1 MILQKNYKKAS
12 PQQEKTPVFCKKSK
26 KNTKE
31 ADFSL
36 LLRQQAKKKVMITSK
51 TNPKI
56 KNLVKLQKASERR
69 KQNRILIEGQRE
81 IERAQAC
88 GFEIEQLYVCEALL
102 REPVKVKATFTETVT
117 EDVFD
122 KIAYREG
129 SDGLLAVAIPK
140 YKSLSEFQP
149 KKDALVI
156 VLETVEK
163 PGNLGAVMRTADAA
177 GVDAVI
183 VADPATD
190 LFNPNAIRASIG
202 CIFSVPVYA
211 CSTDECIKWL
221 KQNEI
226 TIYCTYLKASIDY
239 LDADFTKASALVMG
253 TEATGIS
260 DAWVDAADQ
269 NIIIPMNGIAD
280 SLNVSVT
287 TAIVTFE
294 AVRQRRKP

>member
-1 MILQKNYKKAS
+1 
-12 PQQEKTPVFCKKSK
+12 
-26 KNTKE
+26 
-31 ADFSL
+31 
-36 LLRQQAKKKVMITSK
+36 MITSK

-56 KNLVKLQKASERR
+56 KNIIKLEKASERR
-69 KQNRILIEGQRE
+69 EQNRILIEGRRE
-81 IERAQAC
+81 IERAVAC
-88 GFEIEQLYVCEALL
+88 GFEIDTLFVCPDIAHDGAGMTARSVEEVSL
-102 REPVKVKATFTETVT
+102 E
-117 EDVFD
+117 VFE

-140 YKSLSEFQP
+140 YADLQQFKP
-149 KKDALVI
+149 KKKNPLII

-177 GVDAVI
+177 GVDGVI
-183 VADPATD
+183 IADPRTD
-190 LFNPNAIRASIG
+190 LYNPNAIRASVG
-202 CIFSVPVYA
+202 CIFSVPLFA
-211 CSTDECIKWL
+211 CSSEECIKWL
-221 KQNEI
+221 KDNKI

-239 LDADFTKASALVMG
+239 LDADFKKASAIVMG

-260 DAWVDAADQ
+260 QQWVDAADQ

-294 AVRQRRKP
+294 AVRQRKV

>member
-1 MILQKNYKKAS
+1 
-12 PQQEKTPVFCKKSK
+12 
-26 KNTKE
+26 
-31 ADFSL
+31 
-36 LLRQQAKKKVMITSK
+36 MITSK

-56 KNLVKLQKASERR
+56 KNIIKLEKASERR
-69 KQNRILIEGQRE
+69 EQNRILIEGRRE
-81 IERAQAC
+81 IERAVAC
-88 GFEIEQLYVCEALL
+88 GFEIDTLFVCAEIA
-102 REPVKVKATFTETVT
+102 KGETKLPARSIEEVSL
-117 EDVFD
+117 DVFE

-140 YKSLSEFQP
+140 YADLQQFKP
-149 KKDALVI
+149 KKKNPLII

-183 VADPATD
+183 IADPRTD
-190 LFNPNAIRASIG
+190 LYNPNAIRASVG
-202 CIFSVPVYA
+202 CIFSVPLFA
-211 CSTDECIKWL
+211 CSSEECIKWL
-221 KQNEI
+221 KDNNI

-239 LDADFTKASALVMG
+239 LDADFKKASAIVMG

-260 DAWVDAADQ
+260 QQWVDAADQ

-294 AVRQRRKP
+294 AVRQRRV

>member
-1 MILQKNYKKAS
+1 
-12 PQQEKTPVFCKKSK
+12 
-26 KNTKE
+26 
-31 ADFSL
+31 
-36 LLRQQAKKKVMITSK
+36 MITSK

-56 KNLVKLQKASERR
+56 KNIIKLEKASERR
-69 KQNRILIEGQRE
+69 EQNRILIEGRRE
-81 IERAQAC
+81 IERAVAC
-88 GFEIEQLYVCEALL
+88 GFEVDTLFVCPDLAKDGAGITARSVEEVSL
-102 REPVKVKATFTETVT
+102 E
-117 EDVFD
+117 VFE

-140 YKSLSEFQP
+140 YADLQAFKP
-149 KKDALVI
+149 KKNPLII

-183 VADPATD
+183 IADPRTD
-190 LFNPNAIRASIG
+190 LYNPNAIRASVG
-202 CIFSVPVYA
+202 CIFSVPLFA
-211 CSTDECIKWL
+211 CSSEDCIKWL
-221 KQNEI
+221 KDNNI

-239 LDADFTKASALVMG
+239 LDADFKKASAIVMG

-260 DAWVDAADQ
+260 QQWVDAADQ

-294 AVRQRRKP
+294 AIRQRRKNLTQIPQI

>member
-1 MILQKNYKKAS
+1 
-12 PQQEKTPVFCKKSK
+12 
-26 KNTKE
+26 
-31 ADFSL
+31 
-36 LLRQQAKKKVMITSK
+36 MITSK

-56 KNLVKLQKASERR
+56 KNIIKLQKASERR
-69 KQNRILIEGQRE
+69 EQNRIIIEGRRE
-81 IERAQAC
+81 IERALAC
-88 GFEIEQLYVCEALL
+88 GFEIDTLFVCPDIAKDDLAI
-102 REPVKVKATFTETVT
+102 KANVLEEVSL
-117 EDVFD
+117 EVFD

-129 SDGLLAVAIPK
+129 SDGLLALAIPK
-140 YKSLSEFQP
+140 YASLNSFKP
-149 KKDALVI
+149 KRKNPLII

-183 VADPATD
+183 IADPRTD
-190 LFNPNAIRASIG
+190 LYNPNAIRASVG
-202 CIFSVPVYA
+202 CIFSVPLFA
-211 CSTDECIKWL
+211 CSSEECIKWL
-221 KQNEI
+221 KANNI

-239 LDADFTKASALVMG
+239 LEADFKKASAIVMG

-260 DAWVDAADQ
+260 QQWVEVADQ

-294 AVRQRRKP
+294 AVRQRRFRP

>member
-1 MILQKNYKKAS
+1 
-12 PQQEKTPVFCKKSK
+12 
-26 KNTKE
+26 
-31 ADFSL
+31 
-36 LLRQQAKKKVMITSK
+36 MITSK

-56 KNLVKLQKASERR
+56 KNIIKLQKASERR
-69 KQNRILIEGQRE
+69 EQNRIIIEGRRE
-81 IERAQAC
+81 IERALAC
-88 GFEIEQLYVCEALL
+88 GFEIDTLFICPDIAKSDLDIRANVFEEVSLE
-102 REPVKVKATFTETVT
+102 
-117 EDVFD
+117 VFD

-129 SDGLLAVAIPK
+129 SDGLLALAIPK
-140 YKSLSEFQP
+140 YASLSSFKP
-149 KKDALVI
+149 KKKNPLII

-183 VADPATD
+183 IADPRTD
-190 LFNPNAIRASIG
+190 LYNPNAIRASVG
-202 CIFSVPVYA
+202 CIFSVPLFA
-211 CSTDECIKWL
+211 CSSEECIKWL
-221 KQNEI
+221 KANNI

-239 LDADFTKASALVMG
+239 LEADFKKASAIVMG

-260 DAWVDAADQ
+260 QQWVEAADQ

-294 AVRQRRKP
+294 AVRQRR

>member
-1 MILQKNYKKAS
+1 
-12 PQQEKTPVFCKKSK
+12 
-26 KNTKE
+26 
-31 ADFSL
+31 
-36 LLRQQAKKKVMITSK
+36 MITSK

-56 KNLVKLQKASERR
+56 KNIIKLEKASERR
-69 KQNRILIEGQRE
+69 EQNRILIEGRRE
-81 IERAQAC
+81 IERAVAC
-88 GFEIEQLYVCEALL
+88 GFEVDTLFVCQEIA
-102 REPVKVKATFTETVT
+102 REEVKVTARSIEEVSL
-117 EDVFD
+117 DVFE

-140 YKSLSEFQP
+140 YADLQQFKP
-149 KKDALVI
+149 KKKNPLII

-183 VADPATD
+183 IADPRTD
-190 LFNPNAIRASIG
+190 LYNPNAIRASVG
-202 CIFSVPVYA
+202 CIFSVPLFA
-211 CSTDECIKWL
+211 CSSEECIKWL
-221 KQNEI
+221 KDNKI

-239 LDADFTKASALVMG
+239 LDADFKKASAIVMG

-260 DAWVDAADQ
+260 QQWVDAADQ

-294 AVRQRRKP
+294 AIRQRRV

>member
-1 MILQKNYKKAS
+1 
-12 PQQEKTPVFCKKSK
+12 
-26 KNTKE
+26 
-31 ADFSL
+31 
-36 LLRQQAKKKVMITSK
+36 MITSK

-56 KNLVKLQKASERR
+56 KNIIKLEKASERR
-69 KQNRILIEGQRE
+69 EQNRILIEGRRE
-81 IERAQAC
+81 IERAVAC
-88 GFEIEQLYVCEALL
+88 GFEVDTLFICQDIAKDGAAITARSVEEVSLE
-102 REPVKVKATFTETVT
+102 
-117 EDVFD
+117 VFE

-140 YKSLSEFQP
+140 YADLQQFKP
-149 KKDALVI
+149 KRKNPLII

-183 VADPATD
+183 IADPRTD
-190 LFNPNAIRASIG
+190 LYNPNAIRASVG
-202 CIFSVPVYA
+202 CIFSVPLFA
-211 CSTDECIKWL
+211 CSSEECIKWL
-221 KQNEI
+221 KDNNI

-239 LDADFTKASALVMG
+239 LDADFKKASAIVMG

-260 DAWVDAADQ
+260 QQWVDAADQ

-294 AVRQRRKP
+294 AVRQRRK

>member
-1 MILQKNYKKAS
+1 
-12 PQQEKTPVFCKKSK
+12 
-26 KNTKE
+26 
-31 ADFSL
+31 
-36 LLRQQAKKKVMITSK
+36 MITSK

-56 KNLVKLQKASERR
+56 KNLVRLQKAAERR
-69 KQNRILIEGQRE
+69 EQGRILIEGQRE

-88 GFEIEQLYVCEALL
+88 GFQIEQLYVCEPLL
-102 REPVKVKATFTETVT
+102 RTPYINIEAATVETVT
-117 EDVFD
+117 EEVFD

-129 SDGLLAVAIPK
+129 SDGLLAVAKPK
-140 YKSLSEFQP
+140 YNKLDEFKP
-149 KKDALVI
+149 RKDALII

-183 VADPATD
+183 IADPATD

-211 CSTDECIKWL
+211 CSTDECIAWL
-221 KQNEI
+221 KKNGI
-226 TIYCTYLKASIDY
+226 TIYCTYLRASIDY

-260 DAWVDAADQ
+260 DAWVEAADQ
-269 NIIIPMNGIAD
+269 NIIIPMRGIAD

-294 AVRQRRKP
+294 AIRQRRKP

>member
-1 MILQKNYKKAS
+1 
-12 PQQEKTPVFCKKSK
+12 
-26 KNTKE
+26 
-31 ADFSL
+31 
-36 LLRQQAKKKVMITSK
+36 MITSK

-56 KNLVKLQKASERR
+56 KNIIKLEKASERR
-69 KQNRILIEGQRE
+69 EQNRILIEGRRE
-81 IERAQAC
+81 IERAVDC
-88 GFEIEQLYVCEALL
+88 GFEVDTLFICQDIAKDGAAITARSVEEVSLE
-102 REPVKVKATFTETVT
+102 
-117 EDVFD
+117 VFE

-140 YKSLSEFQP
+140 YADLQQFKP
-149 KKDALVI
+149 KKKNPLII

-183 VADPATD
+183 IADPRTD
-190 LFNPNAIRASIG
+190 LYNPNAIRASVG
-202 CIFSVPVYA
+202 CIFSVPLFA
-211 CSTDECIKWL
+211 CSSEECIKWL
-221 KQNEI
+221 KDNKI

-239 LDADFTKASALVMG
+239 LDADFKKASAIVMG

-260 DAWVDAADQ
+260 QQWVDAADQ

-294 AVRQRRKP
+294 AIRQRRK

>member
-1 MILQKNYKKAS
+1 
-12 PQQEKTPVFCKKSK
+12 
-26 KNTKE
+26 
-31 ADFSL
+31 
-36 LLRQQAKKKVMITSK
+36 MITSK

-56 KNLVKLQKASERR
+56 KNIIKLEKGSERR
-69 KQNRILIEGQRE
+69 EQNRILIEGRRE
-81 IERAQAC
+81 IERAVAC
-88 GFEIEQLYVCEALL
+88 GFEVDTLFVCPEIARKSTGITARSVEEVSL
-102 REPVKVKATFTETVT
+102 
-117 EDVFD
+117 DVFE

-140 YKSLSEFQP
+140 YADLQTFKP
-149 KKDALVI
+149 KKKNPLII

-183 VADPATD
+183 IADPRTD
-190 LFNPNAIRASIG
+190 LYNPNAIRASVG
-202 CIFSVPVYA
+202 CIFSVPLFA
-211 CSTDECIKWL
+211 CSSEECIKWL
-221 KQNEI
+221 KDNKI

-239 LDADFTKASALVMG
+239 LDADFKKASAIVMG

-260 DAWVDAADQ
+260 QQWVEAADQ

-294 AVRQRRKP
+294 AVRQRRTKLSQITQS